1 MSEQYDAD
9 EVAPVANLGPRLGEG
24 KVLREDAEVV
34 VAKAAEPELP
44 SQVTISFREARAITG
59 VSRNTL
65 YRLLHAKKIPGVR
78 KLGGTWRFH
87 RATLLRWLACE

>member
-1 MSEQYDAD
+1 MTEQYDSAG
-9 EVAPVANLGPRLGEG
+9 EMASVSSLGPARAT
-24 KVLREDAEVV
+24 KAPEV
-34 VAKAAEPELP
+34 EIP
-44 SQVTISFREARAITG
+44 SQVTISFHEARAIIG